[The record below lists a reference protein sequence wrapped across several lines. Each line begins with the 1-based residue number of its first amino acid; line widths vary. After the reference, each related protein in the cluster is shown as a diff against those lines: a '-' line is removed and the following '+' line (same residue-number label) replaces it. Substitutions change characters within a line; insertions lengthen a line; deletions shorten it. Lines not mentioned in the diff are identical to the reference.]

1 MKIDRIKISG
11 VAPDVLGFAFA
22 PLSVSWRVVDPEA
35 EAVTETLIELSRDP
49 SFLTVDYA
57 KRGKLSAAGEPLDCA
72 VLPRTRYYLRL
83 TVTTDDETTAV
94 GTPVSFETGKRNEPY
109 GGAWIAPAEGDDCH
123 PVFLRRFRITKPVSR
138 ARAYL
143 FAAGV
148 YEVRL
153 DGVKCGDEYLAPY
166 FNDYRFALQVS
177 TYALDLTPGAHTLAV
192 AVGRG
197 WYRGRFGLDG
207 GRENTWGDRSA
218 LIGEVHIDYTDGSRE
233 VLLTDGAWVY
243 APDDTTLSG
252 IYDGEDVDR
261 TRFSEGR
268 PEKPVEC
275 LSDGGNLMRGHLT
288 DRFSP
293 PLRVVETFPVR
304 EVISTPRG
312 ETVLDFGQNF
322 AGFVRFRC
330 RAPRGTKVTL
340 DFGEVLQDG
349 CFYNDNYRTAR
360 ARFTFVAGGDEEWVE
375 PRFTY
380 CGFRYVRV
388 TGQENP
394 EPADFLGCALS
405 SEMDDTLDFKTGHRG
420 INRLLENVRWGM
432 RSNFVDMPTDC
443 PQRDERLGWTGDA
456 QVFVRTASLNFDV
469 ERFFKKWLH
478 DLAADQGRDG
488 CVPHVIPNIFDDM
501 GGSSAWS
508 DAAVICPWEIYRTY
522 GDKAVLEEQFDSMK
536 AWIDWMRER
545 SENGRRSGGSH
556 FGDWL
561 GLDSPEGSYKGA
573 TSEDLIAT
581 AYYKYSTE
589 LFIKAAH
596 ALGRDVAE
604 YENIPAEA
612 AKAFRREYME
622 NGRVKNAT
630 QTACV
635 LALYFDITDD
645 RAATAGQLNEL
656 IERAGHLET
665 GFVGT
670 PYLLHALSENGYKK
684 TAYDLLLRREYPSW
698 LYPISKGATTVWEH
712 WDGIKPDGTMWSA
725 DMNSFNHYAYG
736 AVADW
741 MYGAA
746 AGINADPERP
756 GFEHII
762 FRPVT
767 DERLNFVRA
776 SIDTR
781 RGTVKSEWR
790 RENGGIRYIFT
801 VPEGSTASV
810 IIGEETHDVGAGVH
824 EIFE

>member
-1 MKIDRIKISG
+1 MFERSEWIKGCEKNLRGGTVYLKNFRCAAKAEKAILKI
-11 VAPDVLGFAFA
+11 
-22 PLSVSWRVVDPEA
+22 
-35 EAVTETLIELSRDP
+35 
-49 SFLTVDYA
+49 
-57 KRGKLSAAGEPLDCA
+57 
-72 VLPRTRYYLRL
+72 
-83 TVTTDDETTAV
+83 TA
-94 GTPVSFETGKRNEPY
+94 
-109 GGAWIAPAEGDDCH
+109 
-123 PVFLRRFRITKPVSR
+123 L
-138 ARAYL
+138 
-143 FAAGV
+143 GV
-148 YEVRL
+148 YEAKLNGERV
-153 DGVKCGDEYLAPY
+153 GDFILAPGWTSY
-166 FNDYRFALQVS
+166 LNRLQVQS
-177 TYALDLTPGAHTLAV
+177 YDVTNLLKTENSLEVT
-192 AVGRG
+192 VGQG
-197 WYRGRFGLDG
+197 WRAIANKRDGSDFLGYRD
-207 GRENTWGDRSA
+207 TA
-218 LIGEVHIDYTDGSRE
+218 LIAE
-233 VLLTDGAWVY
+233 LTIVY
-243 APDDTTLSG
+243 ADGTAESIVTDSSWTARESKLRYTN
-252 IYDGEDVDR
+252 IYDGDIYDATFKAGSARHCICVDLKKDMLIPQ
-261 TRFSEGR
+261 EG
-268 PEKPVEC
+268 EKIVEHERMPA
-275 LSDGGNLMRGHLT
+275 LQ
-288 DRFSP
+288 
-293 PLRVVETFPVR
+293 
-304 EVISTPRG
+304 IIKTPAG
-312 ETVLDFGQNF
+312 ETVIDFGQNMT
-322 AGFVRFRC
+322 GYVEFRIK
-330 RAPRGTKVTL
+330 GTPSAQATISHGETL
-340 DFGEVLQDG
+340 DCDG
-349 CFYNDNYRTAR
+349 NFYNANYRSADAR
-360 ARFTFVAGGDEEWVE
+360 IKFVCDGEEQTYKSALTF
-375 PRFTY
+375 F
-380 CGFRYVRV
+380 GFRYIR
-388 TGQENP
+388 
-394 EPADFLGCALS
+394 
-405 SEMDDTLDFKTGHRG
+405 
-420 INRLLENVRWGM
+420 LENWPDEVKKENFTAVVVHSDIRRTGYFECSDETVNKLFKNIIWGQK
-432 RSNFVDMPTDC
+432 SNFLDVPTDC

-469 ERFFKKWLH
+469 ERFFKKWLR

-488 CVPHVIPNIFDDM
+488 CVPHVVPNIFDDM

-545 SENGRRSGGSH
+545 SENGKRSGGSH

-573 TSEDLIAT
+573 TPEELIAT

-645 RAATAGQLNEL
+645 RAATVGQLNEL

-670 PYLLHALSENGYKK
+670 PYLLHALSDNGYAE

-712 WDGIKPDGTMWSA
+712 WDGIKPDGTMWST

-746 AGINADPERP
+746 GINSDPDRP

-767 DERLNFVRA
+767 DRRLDFVKA

-781 RGTVKSEWR
+781 RGTVASEWR
-790 RENGGIRYIFT
+790 RENGRIKYIFT
-801 VPEGSTASV
+801 VPEGCGASV
-810 IIGEETHDVGAGVH
+810 IIGGEKHEVGAGTH
-824 EIFE
+824 EFLE

>member
-1 MKIDRIKISG
+1 MLERSEWIKGCEKNLRGGTVYLKNFRCAAKAEKAILKI
-11 VAPDVLGFAFA
+11 
-22 PLSVSWRVVDPEA
+22 
-35 EAVTETLIELSRDP
+35 
-49 SFLTVDYA
+49 
-57 KRGKLSAAGEPLDCA
+57 
-72 VLPRTRYYLRL
+72 
-83 TVTTDDETTAV
+83 TA
-94 GTPVSFETGKRNEPY
+94 
-109 GGAWIAPAEGDDCH
+109 
-123 PVFLRRFRITKPVSR
+123 L
-138 ARAYL
+138 
-143 FAAGV
+143 GV
-148 YEVRL
+148 YEAKLNGERV
-153 DGVKCGDEYLAPY
+153 GDFILAPGWTSY
-166 FNDYRFALQVS
+166 LNRLQVQSYDVTNLLKTENSLEVTVGQGWRAIANKRDGSDFLGYRDTALIAELTIVYADGTAESIVTDSSWTARESKLRYTNIYDGDIYDATFKAGSARHCICVDLEKDMLIPQEGEKIVEHERMPALQVIK
-177 TYALDLTPGAHTLAV
+177 TPA
-192 AVGRG
+192 
-197 WYRGRFGLDG
+197 
-207 GRENTWGDRSA
+207 
-218 LIGEVHIDYTDGSRE
+218 
-233 VLLTDGAWVY
+233 
-243 APDDTTLSG
+243 
-252 IYDGEDVDR
+252 
-261 TRFSEGR
+261 
-268 PEKPVEC
+268 
-275 LSDGGNLMRGHLT
+275 
-288 DRFSP
+288 
-293 PLRVVETFPVR
+293 
-304 EVISTPRG
+304 G
-312 ETVLDFGQNF
+312 ETVIDFGQNMT
-322 AGFVRFRC
+322 GYVEFRIK
-330 RAPRGTKVTL
+330 GTPGAQATVSHGETL
-340 DFGEVLQDG
+340 DRDG
-349 CFYNDNYRTAR
+349 NFYNANYRSAR
-360 ARFTFVAGGDEEWVE
+360 AQIKFTCDGEEH
-375 PRFTY
+375 TY
-380 CGFRYVRV
+380 KSALTFFGFRYIRLENWPDEIKKENFTAVVVHSDIRR
-388 TGQENP
+388 TGYFECSD
-394 EPADFLGCALS
+394 EAV
-405 SEMDDTLDFKTGHRG
+405 
-420 INRLLENVRWGM
+420 NRLFKNIIWGQKG
-432 RSNFVDMPTDC
+432 NFLDVPTDC

-469 ERFFKKWLH
+469 ERFFKKWLR

-488 CVPHVIPNIFDDM
+488 CVPHVIPNISDDM

-573 TSEDLIAT
+573 TPEDLIAT

-612 AKAFRREYME
+612 AAAFRREYME

-645 RAATAGQLNEL
+645 RAATAAQLNEL
-656 IERAGHLET
+656 VKRAGHLET

-670 PYLLHALSENGYKK
+670 PYLLHALSDNGYAE

-712 WDGIKPDGTMWSA
+712 WDGIKPDGTMWST

-746 AGINADPERP
+746 AGINSDPDRP

-767 DERLNFVRA
+767 DRRLDFVKA

-781 RGTVKSEWR
+781 RGTVASEWR
-790 RENGGIRYIFT
+790 RENGRIKYIFT
-801 VPEGSTASV
+801 VPEGCCASAV
-810 IIGEETHDVGAGVH
+810 IGGEKHEVGAGTH
-824 EIFE
+824 EFFE

>member
-1 MKIDRIKISG
+1 MLERSEWIKGCEKNLRGGTVYLKNFRCAAKAEKAILKI
-11 VAPDVLGFAFA
+11 
-22 PLSVSWRVVDPEA
+22 
-35 EAVTETLIELSRDP
+35 
-49 SFLTVDYA
+49 
-57 KRGKLSAAGEPLDCA
+57 
-72 VLPRTRYYLRL
+72 
-83 TVTTDDETTAV
+83 TA
-94 GTPVSFETGKRNEPY
+94 
-109 GGAWIAPAEGDDCH
+109 
-123 PVFLRRFRITKPVSR
+123 L
-138 ARAYL
+138 
-143 FAAGV
+143 GV
-148 YEVRL
+148 YEVKLNGER
-153 DGVKCGDEYLAPY
+153 VGDFILAPGWTSY
-166 FNDYRFALQVS
+166 LNRLQVQS
-177 TYALDLTPGAHTLAV
+177 YDVTNLLKTENSLEVT
-192 AVGRG
+192 VGQG
-197 WYRGRFGLDG
+197 WRAIANKRDGSDFLGYRDM
-207 GRENTWGDRSA
+207 A
-218 LIGEVHIDYTDGSRE
+218 LIAE
-233 VLLTDGAWVY
+233 LTLVY
-243 APDDTTLSG
+243 ADGTAESIVTDSSWTARESKLRYTN
-252 IYDGEDVDR
+252 IYDGDIYDATFKAGSARHCTCVDLEKDMLIPQ
-261 TRFSEGR
+261 EG
-268 PEKPVEC
+268 EKIVEHERI
-275 LSDGGNLMRGHLT
+275 SAMQIT
-288 DRFSP
+288 
-293 PLRVVETFPVR
+293 ETPA
-304 EVISTPRG
+304 G
-312 ETVLDFGQNF
+312 ETVIDFGQNITGYVEF
-322 AGFVRFRC
+322 KIKGVPGAQATVSHGE
-330 RAPRGTKVTL
+330 TL
-340 DFGEVLQDG
+340 DRDG
-349 CFYNDNYRTAR
+349 NFYNANYRSAR
-360 ARFTFVAGGDEEWVE
+360 AQIKFTCDGEEH
-375 PRFTY
+375 TY
-380 CGFRYVRV
+380 KSALTFFGFRYIRLENWPDEIKKENFTAVVVHSDIRR
-388 TGQENP
+388 TGYFECSD
-394 EPADFLGCALS
+394 EAV
-405 SEMDDTLDFKTGHRG
+405 
-420 INRLLENVRWGM
+420 NRLFKNIIWGQKG
-432 RSNFVDMPTDC
+432 NFLDVPTDC

-469 ERFFKKWLH
+469 ERFFKKWLR

-573 TSEDLIAT
+573 TPEDLIAT

-604 YENIPAEA
+604 YENIPTEA

-645 RAATAGQLNEL
+645 RAATATQLNEL
-656 IERAGHLET
+656 VKRAGHLET

-670 PYLLHALSENGYKK
+670 PYLLHALSDNGYAE

-712 WDGIKPDGTMWSA
+712 WDGIKPDGTMWST

-746 AGINADPERP
+746 AGINSDPDRP

-767 DERLNFVRA
+767 DRRLDFVKA

-781 RGTVKSEWR
+781 RGTVASEWR
-790 RENGGIRYIFT
+790 RENGRIKYIFT
-801 VPEGSTASV
+801 VPEGCGASAV
-810 IIGEETHDVGAGVH
+810 IDGEKHEVGVGTH
-824 EIFE
+824 EFFE

>member
-1 MKIDRIKISG
+1 MLERSEWIKG
-11 VAPDVLGFAFA
+11 CEKNLRGGTVYLKNFRCAAK
-22 PLSVSWRVVDPEA
+22 A
-35 EAVTETLIELSRDP
+35 EKAILEI
-49 SFLTVDYA
+49 
-57 KRGKLSAAGEPLDCA
+57 
-72 VLPRTRYYLRL
+72 
-83 TVTTDDETTAV
+83 TA
-94 GTPVSFETGKRNEPY
+94 
-109 GGAWIAPAEGDDCH
+109 
-123 PVFLRRFRITKPVSR
+123 L
-138 ARAYL
+138 
-143 FAAGV
+143 GV
-148 YEVRL
+148 YEAKLNGERV
-153 DGVKCGDEYLAPY
+153 GDFILAPGWTSY
-166 FNDYRFALQVS
+166 SNRLQVQSYDVTNLLKTENSLEVTVGQGWRAIANKRDGSDFLGYRDTALIAELTLVYADGRTESIVTDSSWTARESKLRYTNIYDGDIYDATFKAGSARHCICVDLEKDMLIPQEGEKIVEHERMPALQVIK
-177 TYALDLTPGAHTLAV
+177 TPA
-192 AVGRG
+192 
-197 WYRGRFGLDG
+197 
-207 GRENTWGDRSA
+207 
-218 LIGEVHIDYTDGSRE
+218 
-233 VLLTDGAWVY
+233 
-243 APDDTTLSG
+243 
-252 IYDGEDVDR
+252 
-261 TRFSEGR
+261 
-268 PEKPVEC
+268 
-275 LSDGGNLMRGHLT
+275 
-288 DRFSP
+288 
-293 PLRVVETFPVR
+293 
-304 EVISTPRG
+304 G
-312 ETVLDFGQNF
+312 ETVIDFGQNMT
-322 AGFVRFRC
+322 GYVEFRIK
-330 RAPRGTKVTL
+330 GTPGAQATISHGETL
-340 DFGEVLQDG
+340 DRDG
-349 CFYNDNYRTAR
+349 NFYNANYRSAD
-360 ARFTFVAGGDEEWVE
+360 AQIKFICDGEEHIYKSALTF
-375 PRFTY
+375 F
-380 CGFRYVRV
+380 GFRYIR
-388 TGQENP
+388 
-394 EPADFLGCALS
+394 
-405 SEMDDTLDFKTGHRG
+405 
-420 INRLLENVRWGM
+420 LENWPDEVKKENFTAVVVHSDIRRTGYFECSDETVNKLFKNIIWGQKG
-432 RSNFVDMPTDC
+432 NFLDVPTDC

-469 ERFFKKWLH
+469 ERFFKKWLR

-488 CVPHVIPNIFDDM
+488 CVPHVIPNISDDM

-573 TSEDLIAT
+573 TPEDLIAT

-612 AKAFRREYME
+612 AAAFRREYME

-645 RAATAGQLNEL
+645 RAATAEQLNEL

-670 PYLLHALSENGYKK
+670 PYLLHALSDNGYAE

-712 WDGIKPDGTMWSA
+712 WDGIKPDGTMWST

-746 AGINADPERP
+746 AGINSDPDRP

-767 DERLNFVRA
+767 DRRLDFVKA

-781 RGTVKSEWR
+781 RGTVASEWR
-790 RENGGIRYIFT
+790 RENGRIKYIFT
-801 VPEGSTASV
+801 VPEGCCASAV
-810 IIGEETHDVGAGVH
+810 IGGEKHEVGAGTH
-824 EIFE
+824 EFLE

>member
-1 MKIDRIKISG
+1 MLERSEWIKG
-11 VAPDVLGFAFA
+11 CEKNLRGGTVYLKNFRCAAK
-22 PLSVSWRVVDPEA
+22 A
-35 EAVTETLIELSRDP
+35 EKAMLEI
-49 SFLTVDYA
+49 
-57 KRGKLSAAGEPLDCA
+57 
-72 VLPRTRYYLRL
+72 
-83 TVTTDDETTAV
+83 TA
-94 GTPVSFETGKRNEPY
+94 
-109 GGAWIAPAEGDDCH
+109 
-123 PVFLRRFRITKPVSR
+123 L
-138 ARAYL
+138 
-143 FAAGV
+143 GV
-148 YEVRL
+148 YEAKLNGERI
-153 DGVKCGDEYLAPY
+153 GDFILAPGWTSY
-166 FNDYRFALQVS
+166 LNRLQVQSYDVTNLLKTENSLEVTVGQGWRAIADKRDGSDFLGYRDTALIAELTLVYADGRTESIVTDSSWTARESKLRYTNIYDGDIYDATFKAGSARHCICVDLEKDMLIPQEGEKIVEHERMPALQVIK
-177 TYALDLTPGAHTLAV
+177 TPA
-192 AVGRG
+192 
-197 WYRGRFGLDG
+197 
-207 GRENTWGDRSA
+207 
-218 LIGEVHIDYTDGSRE
+218 
-233 VLLTDGAWVY
+233 
-243 APDDTTLSG
+243 
-252 IYDGEDVDR
+252 
-261 TRFSEGR
+261 
-268 PEKPVEC
+268 
-275 LSDGGNLMRGHLT
+275 
-288 DRFSP
+288 
-293 PLRVVETFPVR
+293 
-304 EVISTPRG
+304 G
-312 ETVLDFGQNF
+312 ETVIDFGQNLT
-322 AGFVRFRC
+322 GYVEFRIK
-330 RAPRGTKVTL
+330 GTPGAQATVSHGETL
-340 DFGEVLQDG
+340 DRDG
-349 CFYNDNYRTAR
+349 NFYNANYRSAR
-360 ARFTFVAGGDEEWVE
+360 AQIKFTCDGEEH
-375 PRFTY
+375 TY
-380 CGFRYVRV
+380 KSALTFFGFRYIRLENWPDEIKKENFTAVVVHSDIRR
-388 TGQENP
+388 TGYFECSD
-394 EPADFLGCALS
+394 EAV
-405 SEMDDTLDFKTGHRG
+405 
-420 INRLLENVRWGM
+420 NRLFKNIIWGQKG
-432 RSNFVDMPTDC
+432 NFLDVPTDC

-469 ERFFKKWLH
+469 ERFFKKWLR

-488 CVPHVIPNIFDDM
+488 CVPHVIPNISDDM

-561 GLDSPEGSYKGA
+561 GLDSPEGSYKGS
-573 TSEDLIAT
+573 TPEDLIAT

-645 RAATAGQLNEL
+645 RAATATQLNEL
-656 IERAGHLET
+656 VKRAGHLET

-670 PYLLHALSENGYKK
+670 PYLLHALSDNGYAE

-712 WDGIKPDGTMWSA
+712 WDGIKPDGTMWST

-746 AGINADPERP
+746 AGINSDPDRP

-767 DERLNFVRA
+767 DRRLDFVKA

-781 RGTVKSEWR
+781 RGTVASEWR
-790 RENGGIRYIFT
+790 RENGRIKYIFT
-801 VPEGSTASV
+801 VPEGCCASV
-810 IIGEETHDVGAGVH
+810 IIGGEKHEVGAGTH
-824 EIFE
+824 EFFE

>member
-1 MKIDRIKISG
+1 MLERSEWIKG
-11 VAPDVLGFAFA
+11 CEKNLRGGTVYLKNFRCAAK
-22 PLSVSWRVVDPEA
+22 A
-35 EAVTETLIELSRDP
+35 EKAILEI
-49 SFLTVDYA
+49 
-57 KRGKLSAAGEPLDCA
+57 
-72 VLPRTRYYLRL
+72 
-83 TVTTDDETTAV
+83 TA
-94 GTPVSFETGKRNEPY
+94 
-109 GGAWIAPAEGDDCH
+109 
-123 PVFLRRFRITKPVSR
+123 L
-138 ARAYL
+138 
-143 FAAGV
+143 GV
-148 YEVRL
+148 YEAKLNGERV
-153 DGVKCGDEYLAPY
+153 GDFILAPGWTSY
-166 FNDYRFALQVS
+166 LNRLQVQSYDVTDMLKTENSLEVTVGQGWRAIANKRDGSDFLGYRDTALIAELTLVYADGRTESIVTDSSWTARESKLRYTNIYDGDIYDATFKAGSARHCICVDLEKDMLIPQEGEKIVEQERMPALQVIK
-177 TYALDLTPGAHTLAV
+177 TPA
-192 AVGRG
+192 
-197 WYRGRFGLDG
+197 
-207 GRENTWGDRSA
+207 
-218 LIGEVHIDYTDGSRE
+218 
-233 VLLTDGAWVY
+233 
-243 APDDTTLSG
+243 
-252 IYDGEDVDR
+252 
-261 TRFSEGR
+261 
-268 PEKPVEC
+268 
-275 LSDGGNLMRGHLT
+275 
-288 DRFSP
+288 
-293 PLRVVETFPVR
+293 
-304 EVISTPRG
+304 G
-312 ETVLDFGQNF
+312 ETVIDFGQNMT
-322 AGFVRFRC
+322 GYVEFRIK
-330 RAPRGTKVTL
+330 GTPGAQATISHGETL
-340 DFGEVLQDG
+340 DRDG
-349 CFYNDNYRTAR
+349 NFYNANYRSAD
-360 ARFTFVAGGDEEWVE
+360 AQIKFVCDGEEHIYKSALTF
-375 PRFTY
+375 F
-380 CGFRYVRV
+380 GFRYIR
-388 TGQENP
+388 
-394 EPADFLGCALS
+394 
-405 SEMDDTLDFKTGHRG
+405 
-420 INRLLENVRWGM
+420 LENWPDEIKKENFTAVVVHSDIRRTGYFECSDEAVNKLFKNIIWGQK
-432 RSNFVDMPTDC
+432 SNFLDVPTDC

-488 CVPHVIPNIFDDM
+488 CVPNVIPNISDDM

-573 TSEDLIAT
+573 TPANLIAT

-596 ALGRDVAE
+596 ALGRDVAK

-612 AKAFRREYME
+612 AAAFRREYME

-645 RAATAGQLNEL
+645 RAATVGQLNEL

-670 PYLLHALSENGYKK
+670 PYLLHALSDNGYAE

-712 WDGIKPDGTMWSA
+712 WDGIKPDGTMWST

-746 AGINADPERP
+746 AGINSDPDHP

-767 DERLNFVRA
+767 DRRLDFVKA

-781 RGTVKSEWR
+781 RGTVASEWR
-790 RENGGIRYIFT
+790 RENGRIKYIFT
-801 VPEGSTASV
+801 VPEGCGASV
-810 IIGEETHDVGAGVH
+810 VIGGEKHKVGAGTH
-824 EIFE
+824 EFFE

>member
-1 MKIDRIKISG
+1 MLERSEWIKG
-11 VAPDVLGFAFA
+11 CEKNLRGGTVYLKNFRCAAK
-22 PLSVSWRVVDPEA
+22 A
-35 EAVTETLIELSRDP
+35 EKAILEI
-49 SFLTVDYA
+49 
-57 KRGKLSAAGEPLDCA
+57 
-72 VLPRTRYYLRL
+72 
-83 TVTTDDETTAV
+83 TA
-94 GTPVSFETGKRNEPY
+94 
-109 GGAWIAPAEGDDCH
+109 
-123 PVFLRRFRITKPVSR
+123 L
-138 ARAYL
+138 
-143 FAAGV
+143 GV
-148 YEVRL
+148 YEAKLNGERV
-153 DGVKCGDEYLAPY
+153 GDFILAPGWTSY
-166 FNDYRFALQVS
+166 LNRLQVQSYDVTNLLKTENSLEVTVGQGWRAIANKRDGSDFLGYRDTALIAELTLVYADGRTESIVTDSSWTARESKLRYTNIYDGDIYDATFKAGSARHCICVDLEKDMLIPQEGEKIVEQERMPALQVIK
-177 TYALDLTPGAHTLAV
+177 TPA
-192 AVGRG
+192 
-197 WYRGRFGLDG
+197 
-207 GRENTWGDRSA
+207 
-218 LIGEVHIDYTDGSRE
+218 
-233 VLLTDGAWVY
+233 
-243 APDDTTLSG
+243 
-252 IYDGEDVDR
+252 
-261 TRFSEGR
+261 
-268 PEKPVEC
+268 
-275 LSDGGNLMRGHLT
+275 
-288 DRFSP
+288 
-293 PLRVVETFPVR
+293 
-304 EVISTPRG
+304 G
-312 ETVLDFGQNF
+312 ETVIDFGQNMT
-322 AGFVRFRC
+322 GYVEFRIK
-330 RAPRGTKVTL
+330 GTPGAQATISHGETL
-340 DFGEVLQDG
+340 DRDG
-349 CFYNDNYRTAR
+349 NFYNANYRSAR
-360 ARFTFVAGGDEEWVE
+360 AQIKFTCDGEEH
-375 PRFTY
+375 TY
-380 CGFRYVRV
+380 KSALTFFGFRYIRLENWPDEIKKENFTAVVVHSDIRR
-388 TGQENP
+388 TGYFECSD
-394 EPADFLGCALS
+394 EAV
-405 SEMDDTLDFKTGHRG
+405 
-420 INRLLENVRWGM
+420 NRLFKNIIWGQKG
-432 RSNFVDMPTDC
+432 NFLDVPTDC

-488 CVPHVIPNIFDDM
+488 CVPHVIPNISDDM

-573 TSEDLIAT
+573 TPEDLIAT

-612 AKAFRREYME
+612 AAAFRREYME

-645 RAATAGQLNEL
+645 RAATATQLNEL
-656 IERAGHLET
+656 VKRAGHLET

-670 PYLLHALSENGYKK
+670 PYLLHALSDNGYAE

-712 WDGIKPDGTMWSA
+712 WDGIKPDGTMWST

-746 AGINADPERP
+746 AGINSDPDRP

-767 DERLNFVRA
+767 DRRLDFVKA

-781 RGTVKSEWR
+781 RGTVASEWR
-790 RENGGIRYIFT
+790 RENGRIKYIFT
-801 VPEGSTASV
+801 VPEGCCASAV
-810 IIGEETHDVGAGVH
+810 IGGEKHEVGAGTH
-824 EIFE
+824 EFLE

>member
-1 MKIDRIKISG
+1 MFERSEWIKGCEKNLRGGTVYLKNFRCAAKAEKAILKI
-11 VAPDVLGFAFA
+11 
-22 PLSVSWRVVDPEA
+22 
-35 EAVTETLIELSRDP
+35 
-49 SFLTVDYA
+49 
-57 KRGKLSAAGEPLDCA
+57 
-72 VLPRTRYYLRL
+72 
-83 TVTTDDETTAV
+83 TA
-94 GTPVSFETGKRNEPY
+94 
-109 GGAWIAPAEGDDCH
+109 
-123 PVFLRRFRITKPVSR
+123 L
-138 ARAYL
+138 
-143 FAAGV
+143 GV
-148 YEVRL
+148 YEAKLNGERV
-153 DGVKCGDEYLAPY
+153 GDFILAPGWTSY
-166 FNDYRFALQVS
+166 LNRLQVQS
-177 TYALDLTPGAHTLAV
+177 YDVTNLLKTENSLEVT
-192 AVGRG
+192 VGQG
-197 WYRGRFGLDG
+197 WRAIANKRDGSDFLGYRD
-207 GRENTWGDRSA
+207 TA
-218 LIGEVHIDYTDGSRE
+218 LIAE
-233 VLLTDGAWVY
+233 LTIVY
-243 APDDTTLSG
+243 ADGTAESIVTDSSWTARESKLRYTN
-252 IYDGEDVDR
+252 IYDGDIYDATFKAGSARHCICVDLKKDMLIPQ
-261 TRFSEGR
+261 EG
-268 PEKPVEC
+268 EKIVEHERMPA
-275 LSDGGNLMRGHLT
+275 LQ
-288 DRFSP
+288 
-293 PLRVVETFPVR
+293 
-304 EVISTPRG
+304 IIKTPAG
-312 ETVLDFGQNF
+312 ETVIDFGQNMT
-322 AGFVRFRC
+322 GYVEFRIK
-330 RAPRGTKVTL
+330 GTPSAQATISHGETL
-340 DFGEVLQDG
+340 DCDG
-349 CFYNDNYRTAR
+349 NFYNANYRSADAR
-360 ARFTFVAGGDEEWVE
+360 IKFVCDGEEQTYKSALTF
-375 PRFTY
+375 F
-380 CGFRYVRV
+380 GFRYIR
-388 TGQENP
+388 
-394 EPADFLGCALS
+394 
-405 SEMDDTLDFKTGHRG
+405 
-420 INRLLENVRWGM
+420 LENWPDEVKKENFTAVVVHSDIRRTGYFECSDETVNKLFKNIIWGQK
-432 RSNFVDMPTDC
+432 SNFLDVPTDC

-469 ERFFKKWLH
+469 ERFFKKWLR

-488 CVPHVIPNIFDDM
+488 CVPHVVPNIFDDM

-545 SENGRRSGGSH
+545 SENGKRSGGSH

-573 TSEDLIAT
+573 TPEELIAT

-645 RAATAGQLNEL
+645 RAATVGQLNEL

-670 PYLLHALSENGYKK
+670 PYLLHALSDNGYAE

-712 WDGIKPDGTMWSA
+712 WDGIKPDGTMWST

-746 AGINADPERP
+746 AGINSDPDRP

-767 DERLNFVRA
+767 DRQLDFVKA

-781 RGTVKSEWR
+781 RGTVASEWR
-790 RENGGIRYIFT
+790 RENGRIKYIFT
-801 VPEGSTASV
+801 VPEGCGASV
-810 IIGEETHDVGAGVH
+810 IIGGEKHEVGAGTH
-824 EIFE
+824 EFLE

>member
-1 MKIDRIKISG
+1 MLERSEWIKG
-11 VAPDVLGFAFA
+11 CEKNLRGGTVYLKNFRCAAK
-22 PLSVSWRVVDPEA
+22 A
-35 EAVTETLIELSRDP
+35 EKAMLEI
-49 SFLTVDYA
+49 
-57 KRGKLSAAGEPLDCA
+57 
-72 VLPRTRYYLRL
+72 
-83 TVTTDDETTAV
+83 TA
-94 GTPVSFETGKRNEPY
+94 
-109 GGAWIAPAEGDDCH
+109 
-123 PVFLRRFRITKPVSR
+123 L
-138 ARAYL
+138 
-143 FAAGV
+143 GV
-148 YEVRL
+148 YEAKLNGERV
-153 DGVKCGDEYLAPY
+153 GDFILAPGWTSY
-166 FNDYRFALQVS
+166 LNRLQVQS
-177 TYALDLTPGAHTLAV
+177 YDVTNLLKTENSLEVT
-192 AVGRG
+192 VGQG
-197 WYRGRFGLDG
+197 WRAIANKRDGSDFLGYRD
-207 GRENTWGDRSA
+207 TA
-218 LIGEVHIDYTDGSRE
+218 LIAE
-233 VLLTDGAWVY
+233 LTIVY
-243 APDDTTLSG
+243 ADGTAESIVTDSSWTARESKLRYTN
-252 IYDGEDVDR
+252 IYDGDIYDATFKAGSARHCICVDLEKDMLIPQ
-261 TRFSEGR
+261 EG
-268 PEKPVEC
+268 EKIVEHERMPA
-275 LSDGGNLMRGHLT
+275 LQ
-288 DRFSP
+288 
-293 PLRVVETFPVR
+293 
-304 EVISTPRG
+304 IIKTPAG
-312 ETVLDFGQNF
+312 ETVIDFGQNMTGYVEF
-322 AGFVRFRC
+322 KIKGVPGAQATISHGE
-330 RAPRGTKVTL
+330 TL
-340 DFGEVLQDG
+340 DRDG
-349 CFYNDNYRTAR
+349 NFYNANYRSADAQIKFVCDGEEHTYKSAL
-360 ARFTFVAGGDEEWVE
+360 TF
-375 PRFTY
+375 F
-380 CGFRYVRV
+380 GFRYIRLENWPDEIKKENFTAVVVHSDIRR
-388 TGQENP
+388 TGYFECSD
-394 EPADFLGCALS
+394 EAV
-405 SEMDDTLDFKTGHRG
+405 
-420 INRLLENVRWGM
+420 NRLFKNIIWGQKG
-432 RSNFVDMPTDC
+432 NFLDVPTDC

-488 CVPHVIPNIFDDM
+488 CVPHVIPNISDDM

-561 GLDSPEGSYKGA
+561 GLDSPEGSYKGS
-573 TSEDLIAT
+573 TPDDLIAT

-612 AKAFRREYME
+612 AAAFRREYME

-645 RAATAGQLNEL
+645 RAATATQLNEL
-656 IERAGHLET
+656 VKRAGHLET

-670 PYLLHALSENGYKK
+670 PYLLHALSDNGYAE

-712 WDGIKPDGTMWSA
+712 WDGIKPDGTMWST

-746 AGINADPERP
+746 AGINSDPDRP

-767 DERLNFVRA
+767 DRRLDFVKA

-781 RGTVKSEWR
+781 RGTVASEWR
-790 RENGGIRYIFT
+790 RENGRIKYIFT
-801 VPEGSTASV
+801 VPEGCGASV
-810 IIGEETHDVGAGVH
+810 IIGGEKHEVGAGTH
-824 EIFE
+824 EFFE

>member
-1 MKIDRIKISG
+1 MFERSEWIKGCEKNLRGGTVYLKNFRCAAKAEKAILKI
-11 VAPDVLGFAFA
+11 
-22 PLSVSWRVVDPEA
+22 
-35 EAVTETLIELSRDP
+35 
-49 SFLTVDYA
+49 
-57 KRGKLSAAGEPLDCA
+57 
-72 VLPRTRYYLRL
+72 
-83 TVTTDDETTAV
+83 TA
-94 GTPVSFETGKRNEPY
+94 
-109 GGAWIAPAEGDDCH
+109 
-123 PVFLRRFRITKPVSR
+123 L
-138 ARAYL
+138 
-143 FAAGV
+143 GV
-148 YEVRL
+148 YEAKLNGERV
-153 DGVKCGDEYLAPY
+153 GDFILAPGWTSY
-166 FNDYRFALQVS
+166 LNRLQVQS
-177 TYALDLTPGAHTLAV
+177 YDVTNLLKTENSLEVT
-192 AVGRG
+192 VGQG
-197 WYRGRFGLDG
+197 WRAIANKRDGSDFLGYRD
-207 GRENTWGDRSA
+207 TA
-218 LIGEVHIDYTDGSRE
+218 LIAE
-233 VLLTDGAWVY
+233 LTIVY
-243 APDDTTLSG
+243 ADGTAESIVTDSSWTARESKLRYTN
-252 IYDGEDVDR
+252 IYDGDIYDATFKAGSARHCICVDLKKDMLIPQ
-261 TRFSEGR
+261 EG
-268 PEKPVEC
+268 EKIVEHERMPA
-275 LSDGGNLMRGHLT
+275 LQ
-288 DRFSP
+288 
-293 PLRVVETFPVR
+293 
-304 EVISTPRG
+304 IIKTPAG
-312 ETVLDFGQNF
+312 ETVIDFGQNMT
-322 AGFVRFRC
+322 GYVEFRIK
-330 RAPRGTKVTL
+330 GTPSAQATISHGETL
-340 DFGEVLQDG
+340 DCDG
-349 CFYNDNYRTAR
+349 NFYNANYRSADAR
-360 ARFTFVAGGDEEWVE
+360 IKFVCDGEEQTYKSALTF
-375 PRFTY
+375 F
-380 CGFRYVRV
+380 GFRYIR
-388 TGQENP
+388 
-394 EPADFLGCALS
+394 
-405 SEMDDTLDFKTGHRG
+405 
-420 INRLLENVRWGM
+420 LENWPDEVKKENFTAVVVHSDIRRTGYFECSDETVNKLFKNIIWGQK
-432 RSNFVDMPTDC
+432 SNFLDVPTDC

-469 ERFFKKWLH
+469 ERFFKKWLR

-488 CVPHVIPNIFDDM
+488 CVPHVVPNIFDDM

-545 SENGRRSGGSH
+545 SENGKRSGGSH

-573 TSEDLIAT
+573 TPEELIAT

-645 RAATAGQLNEL
+645 RAATVGQLNEL

-670 PYLLHALSENGYKK
+670 PYLLHALSDNGYAE

-712 WDGIKPDGTMWSA
+712 WDGIKPDGTMWST

-746 AGINADPERP
+746 AGINSDPDRP

-767 DERLNFVRA
+767 DRRLDFVKD

-781 RGTVKSEWR
+781 RGTVASEWR
-790 RENGGIRYIFT
+790 RENGRIKYIFT
-801 VPEGSTASV
+801 VPEGCGASV
-810 IIGEETHDVGAGVH
+810 IIGGEKHEVGAGTH
-824 EIFE
+824 EFLE

>member
-1 MKIDRIKISG
+1 MLERSEWIKGCEKNLRGGTVYLKNFRCAAKAEKAILKI
-11 VAPDVLGFAFA
+11 
-22 PLSVSWRVVDPEA
+22 
-35 EAVTETLIELSRDP
+35 
-49 SFLTVDYA
+49 
-57 KRGKLSAAGEPLDCA
+57 
-72 VLPRTRYYLRL
+72 
-83 TVTTDDETTAV
+83 TA
-94 GTPVSFETGKRNEPY
+94 
-109 GGAWIAPAEGDDCH
+109 
-123 PVFLRRFRITKPVSR
+123 L
-138 ARAYL
+138 
-143 FAAGV
+143 GV
-148 YEVRL
+148 YEAKLNGERV
-153 DGVKCGDEYLAPY
+153 GDFILAPGWTSY
-166 FNDYRFALQVS
+166 LNRLQVQSYDVTNLLKTENSLEVTVGQGWRAIANKRDGSDFLGYRDTALISELTLVYADGTAESIVTDSSWTARESKLRYTNIYDGDIYDATFKAGSARHCICVDLEKDMLIPQEGEKIVEHERMPALQVIK
-177 TYALDLTPGAHTLAV
+177 TPA
-192 AVGRG
+192 
-197 WYRGRFGLDG
+197 
-207 GRENTWGDRSA
+207 
-218 LIGEVHIDYTDGSRE
+218 
-233 VLLTDGAWVY
+233 
-243 APDDTTLSG
+243 
-252 IYDGEDVDR
+252 
-261 TRFSEGR
+261 
-268 PEKPVEC
+268 
-275 LSDGGNLMRGHLT
+275 
-288 DRFSP
+288 
-293 PLRVVETFPVR
+293 
-304 EVISTPRG
+304 G
-312 ETVLDFGQNF
+312 ETVIDFGQNMT
-322 AGFVRFRC
+322 GYVEFRIK
-330 RAPRGTKVTL
+330 GTPGAQATISHGETL
-340 DFGEVLQDG
+340 DRDG
-349 CFYNDNYRTAR
+349 NFYNANYRSAR
-360 ARFTFVAGGDEEWVE
+360 AQIKFTCDGEEH
-375 PRFTY
+375 TY
-380 CGFRYVRV
+380 KSALTFFGFRYIRLENWPDEKKKENFTAVVVHSDIRR
-388 TGQENP
+388 TGYFECSD
-394 EPADFLGCALS
+394 EAV
-405 SEMDDTLDFKTGHRG
+405 
-420 INRLLENVRWGM
+420 NRLFKNIIWGQKG
-432 RSNFVDMPTDC
+432 NFLDVPTDC

-469 ERFFKKWLH
+469 ERFFKKWLR

-488 CVPHVIPNIFDDM
+488 CVPHVIPNISDDM

-522 GDKAVLEEQFDSMK
+522 GDRAVLEEQFDSMK

-573 TSEDLIAT
+573 TPEDLIAT

-645 RAATAGQLNEL
+645 RAATAAQLNEL
-656 IERAGHLET
+656 VKRAGHLET

-670 PYLLHALSENGYKK
+670 PYLLHALSDNGYAE

-712 WDGIKPDGTMWSA
+712 WDGIKPDGTMWST

-746 AGINADPERP
+746 AGINSDPDRP

-767 DERLNFVRA
+767 DRRLDFVKA

-781 RGTVKSEWR
+781 RGTVASEWR
-790 RENGGIRYIFT
+790 RENGRIKYIFT
-801 VPEGSTASV
+801 VPEGCCASV
-810 IIGEETHDVGAGVH
+810 VIGGEKHEVGAGTH
-824 EIFE
+824 EFFE